1 MLIPQWTAVEWITV
15 LAAAGT
21 CVTAF
26 ISQFFLLVRGLRE
39 MRGRLDG
46 IHRQTNSQ
54 LSELREE
61 LRQSGLL
68 LQRALVRVAWM
79 EERMRSLSEP
89 GTPQPQGEE
98 GR

>member
-1 MLIPQWTAVEWITV
+1 MVIPQWTAAEWITV

-46 IHRQTNSQ
+46 IHHQTNSQ
-54 LSELREE
+54 LPELREE

-68 LQRALVRVAWM
+68 LQQALGQVARM
-79 EERMRSLSEP
+79 EERLRHLSEP
-89 GTPQPQGEE
+89 GTP
-98 GR
+98 